1 MGNAKATP
9 SKLKT
14 LRPWLEVPEA
24 ATYLGQVLHHEVT
37 EAELLRSALDGDLK
51 LSVWFVNPTQ
61 ASPDGPFTE
70 AQLKMLAQREAD
82 IAVAERT
89 QEQPPSLQ
97 DSPWPPGIQQIT
109 LSGGPYDLPMI
120 GAEIR
125 SVERRCQQLIK
136 GPAVELNCLDGTFVD
151 AVDGARFRLWQLNR
165 VGTEEIVDNDGT
177 TEWVVTLEAYS
188 PAHGLPED
196 SVLVLRRTV
205 LDEFVQRRGTNL
217 DKPVGQRERNIFL
230 SIIWTLVKLNTSGI
244 DTNHLDE
251 AAGKIARKSQLL
263 GIKVSRR
270 AVSDHFREAADLAG
284 RR

>member
-1 MGNAKATP
+1 VGNAKATP

-24 ATYLGQVLHHEVT
+24 ATYLGHALHHEVT
-37 EAELLRSALDGDLK
+37 EAEVLRLASDGQLK

-61 ASPDGPFTE
+61 ASPDSPFTE
-70 AQLKMLAQREAD
+70 TQLKMLARRDAE
-82 IAVAERT
+82 IAVAQRT
-89 QEQPPSLQ
+89 QEQPPSLE
-97 DSPWPPGIQQIT
+97 DSSWPPGIEQIT
-109 LSGGPYDLPMI
+109 LSGGPYDLAMI

-125 SVERRCQQLIK
+125 SVEGRYQQLTE

-151 AVDGARFRLWQLNR
+151 AVDGARFRLWKPNR
-165 VGTEEIVDNDGT
+165 VGTET
-177 TEWVVTLEAYS
+177 THGDETDWVVTLEAYS

-244 DTNHLDE
+244 DTNHLDK

-270 AVSDHFREAADLAG
+270 AVSNHLLEAAHLAG